1 MYIESYLLNKFIV
14 RIKWRVIALHA
25 CDQSVPDY
33 TSTGGEAMTIS
44 FSESSWP
51 YRLRKS
57 HTNLVRN
64 DNQYLGCQ
72 EIVYTI
78 QRVATNTSGIAKL
91 HIVVHRHEIRCL
103 LALGHGVAQLVVWL
117 DLTSNRVSISH

>member
-1 MYIESYLLNKFIV
+1 MYWVCAGLHRYWKRGYGQILL
-14 RIKWRVIALHA
+14 LT
-25 CDQSVPDY
+25 P
-33 TSTGGEAMTIS
+33 IS
-44 FSESSWP
+44 IESSWP

-103 LALGHGVAQLVVWL
+103 LALGHGIAQLVVWL
-117 DLTSNRVSISH
+117 DLTSNRVSITY